1 MTAPEPGAASFGLA
15 LRLARREL
23 RGGLR
28 GFRAF
33 LASLILGI
41 GAIAAVGTLTESLL
55 AGLRSDGRVLL
66 GGDLDLRLVHR
77 EITAEQRTWLEARGR
92 LSQVTELRVMAH
104 AEDRRTLAELRAV
117 DDAYPLYGA
126 VELSPARPLAE
137 LLAFRDG
144 AWGLVSDV
152 GLLPVPVEPSKA
164 PGLLVR
170 VWTAGAVIA
179 LLYLAGQLTVV

>member
-1 MTAPEPGAASFGLA
+1 MTAPEPGVASFGLA

-77 EITAEQRTWLEARGR
+77 EITAEQRAWLEARGR

-126 VELSPARPLAE
+126 VELSPGRPLAE

-144 AWGLVSDV
+144 HFGPVGDRHGLGEH
-152 GLLPVPVEPSKA
+152 GLL
-164 PGLLVR
+164 
-170 VWTAGAVIA
+170 
-179 LLYLAGQLTVV
+179 